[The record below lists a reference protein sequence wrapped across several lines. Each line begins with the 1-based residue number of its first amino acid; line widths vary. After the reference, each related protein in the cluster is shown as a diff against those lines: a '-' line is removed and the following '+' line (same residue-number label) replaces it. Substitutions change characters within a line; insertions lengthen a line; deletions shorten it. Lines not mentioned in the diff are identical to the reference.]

1 MLLERFIQYNKKW
14 STISESLKGRNL
26 NSVKNRFHSLL
37 KRNGLSSP
45 ENDGIQA
52 LIEKMK
58 NSKNLPQFTEESPV
72 ETEEE
77 KIEEPVK
84 KQIKVEEDKNQGKSM
99 SMMLNMQNQCQM
111 YNQYLSFAAFMNN
124 STPQIRPQPFF
135 GGFPN
140 SYVPPSF
147 GRNPGN
153 FNMMPPF
160 FNNGQF
166 KCKVFQKKLKM
177 DFF

>member
-1 MLLERFIQYNKKW
+1 
-14 STISESLKGRNL
+14 
-26 NSVKNRFHSLL
+26 
-37 KRNGLSSP
+37 
-45 ENDGIQA
+45 
-52 LIEKMK
+52 
-58 NSKNLPQFTEESPV
+58 
-72 ETEEE
+72 
-77 KIEEPVK
+77 
-84 KQIKVEEDKNQGKSM
+84 M

-177 DFF
+177 VYFSNKTYFQFEAILLLTVENSFWLWKFVPVLYIGFFILSTFFMVFFQFTRPVSPIDEIFFRFLYWPNLAQSSSNSL